1 MPKVSTSLLDAA
13 NLLDEAINLI
23 EAGFM
28 AAIDVP
34 NVQQRDALR
43 GVLGKAVE
51 IARLSSEQL
60 SAEIVRTRETP
71 DV

>member
-1 MPKVSTSLLDAA
+1 MAKVNMVLIDAT

-28 AAIDVP
+28 ASSDVADP
-34 NVQQRDALR
+34 QQRDALR
-43 GVLGKAVE
+43 GVLEKAGD
-51 IARLSSEQL
+51 IARSSSKMLSD
-60 SAEIVRTRETP
+60 EIVRLREAP